1 MQRPDAIL
9 IAGPTASGKS
19 KLAVDK
25 ALQWGGEIINTDS
38 MQIYPVLDILTAR
51 PDKSDLQKVPH
62 HLYGFAPLDRPY
74 SAALW
79 LEKARLQAEEIR
91 SRDAVPVFVGG
102 TGLYFRAIE
111 EGLARIPDIPVEIR
125 ESVRSRLTLEGSEVL
140 HEELTRVDPDGAAR
154 LKPGDSHR
162 IARALE
168 VVLATGQPLA
178 HFQNQPGHSPIV
190 TGISAEKIVLM
201 PKREELHRRINLRTD
216 WMLENGALDEVRD
229 LLALNLPPHSTVLKA
244 IGVRQLEKFLYG
256 ECAINQAKEHI
267 KAATR
272 QYAKRQSTWFNG
284 QFDAGWQFCDPDPL
298 KK

>member
-19 KLAVDK
+19 KLAVEL

-51 PDKSDLQKVPH
+51 PDKSDLKKVPH
-62 HLYGFAPLDRPY
+62 HLYGFAPLERPY

-79 LEKARLQAEEIR
+79 LEQARQQTEDIR

-111 EGLARIPDIPVEIR
+111 EGLARIPDIPDETR
-125 ESVRSRLTLEGSEVL
+125 QLVRSRLTLEGSEAL
-140 HEELTRVDPDGAAR
+140 HRELTQLDPEGAAR
-154 LKPGDSHR
+154 LKTGDSHR

-168 VVLATGQPLA
+168 VVLATGKPLA
-178 HFQNQPGHSPIV
+178 HYQNQQGHPPVIAGNRV
-190 TGISAEKIVLM
+190 EKIVLM
-201 PKREELHRRINLRTD
+201 PKREVLHHRINLRTD
-216 WMLENGALDEVRD
+216 WMLENGALDEARE
-229 LLALNLPPHSTVLKA
+229 LLALKLPPHSTVLKA
-244 IGVRQLEKFLYG
+244 IGVRQLEKLLYG
-256 ECAINQAKEHI
+256 EFALNQAKEQI

-284 QFDAGWQFCDPDPL
+284 QFDAGWQFCDPND
-298 KK
+298 